1 MTLISDLLAK
11 RDGEPPS
18 FADFERIYGQTG
30 NGSEAIDETGSTGY
44 GRSNNGGSSVPNFFE
59 ISKLLNFEGEENAA
73 YKPPDGWEQGSSGK
87 FNMDAMD
94 KVVSEMAEKFP
105 NEFYTESVDLLTNE
119 MDESEMTS
127 FMNTYGEAIEHW

>member
-1 MTLISDLLAK
+1 MITDLLAK

-73 YKPPDGWEQGSSGK
+73 YKPPDGMLLQSLLPFLMTNSISK
-87 FNMDAMD
+87 F
-94 KVVSEMAEKFP
+94 KVW
-105 NEFYTESVDLLTNE
+105 YT
-119 MDESEMTS
+119 
-127 FMNTYGEAIEHW
+127 

>member
-30 NGSEAIDETGSTGY
+30 NGSEAINETGSTQID
-44 GRSNNGGSSVPNFFE
+44 GGATASSVPNFFE

-73 YKPPDGWEQGSSGK
+73 YKPPDGK
-87 FNMDAMD
+87 NF
-94 KVVSEMAEKFP
+94 V
-105 NEFYTESVDLLTNE
+105 
-119 MDESEMTS
+119 
-127 FMNTYGEAIEHW
+127 I

>member
-1 MTLISDLLAK
+1 MISDLLAK

-30 NGSEAIDETGSTGY
+30 NGSEAINETGSAGY
-44 GRSNNGGSSVPNFFE
+44 ERPSSVPPLFE

-73 YKPPDGWEQGSSGK
+73 YKPPDGWEQGSKGK